1 MSRIK
6 EYYWDFIADV
16 NFNSVDD
23 LDYQYQ
29 QYVKALKDE
38 ENSLYFNTQI
48 NESIRENQDENL
60 GSSVE

>member
-16 NFNSVDD
+16 NFDSIED

-29 QYVKALKDE
+29 QYVESLKRE
-38 ENSLYFNTQI
+38 EKTLYLSTEN
-48 NESIRENQDENL
+48 NESIRENTDTNL

>member
-38 ENSLYFNTQI
+38 ESSLYFNTQN